1 MKKLLLAAMFGAFT
15 LSPACA
21 QDGPVATACKDDL
34 AKYCAGK
41 PHAGREARTCLDEN
55 KSKVSD
61 ACKAALDSTGG
72 GHGQGKGK
80 NTQ

>member
-1 MKKLLLAAMFGAFT
+1 VQDEEVTACRHVFFT
-15 LSPACA
+15 LSPASA

-41 PHAGREARTCLDEN
+41 PHAGREARTWLDEN
-55 KSKVSD
+55 KS
-61 ACKAALDSTGG
+61 KAALDSTGG
-72 GHGQGKGK
+72 GRGQGKGK